1 VHVRIT
7 HGKKRDLSK
16 SALVYELALRLDNPF
31 VAWQIMNPYIRALR
45 APFLA
50 GSIVPVVIGSA
61 LAFTDETFSFLS
73 FLVVLLGVS
82 ALHLGSNLINDYYD
96 ARGSD
101 PINLRL
107 TPFSGGSRV
116 IQNREIAPWV
126 ILLMAILF
134 FVVALFTGIWL
145 AHVGRPLAVLIG
157 LVGLAAGWAYSSPPL
172 QLMSRGIGETVI
184 FLAFGPLITLGTYYV
199 MSGELSGQAFAIGV
213 PQGFLIG
220 EVIWINQ
227 FPDLQADQQAGKKNL
242 VVRLGPQISRYLY
255 CAFMLSAF
263 IIVIFLVGIPGIS
276 YLIMLGLVAFPF
288 ALKAMRIL
296 WREYLSHEG
305 VIPAQAL
312 TVKTLIAQG
321 LLLSLGLVLSRFIH
335 V

>member
-1 VHVRIT
+1 
-7 HGKKRDLSK
+7 
-16 SALVYELALRLDNPF
+16 
-31 VAWQIMNPYIRALR
+31 MNRYIRALR

-50 GSIVPVVIGSA
+50 GSIVPVIIGSA
-61 LAFTDETFSFLS
+61 LAFTDKTFSFPL
-73 FLVVLLGVS
+73 FLIVLLGVT

-101 PINLRL
+101 PINIRL

-116 IQNREIAPWV
+116 IQNEEISPTG
-126 ILLMAILF
+126 ILRMATGFFLISLF
-134 FVVALFTGIWL
+134 IGIWL
-145 AHVGRPLAVLIG
+145 AHTGRPLAIVIG
-157 LVGLAAGWAYSSPPL
+157 LLGLVAGWAYSSPPL
-172 QLMSRGIGETVI
+172 QLMSRGAGELVI

-199 MSGELSGQAFAIGV
+199 MSGQLSWQAFAIGI

-227 FPDLQADQQAGKKNL
+227 FPDFQADQQAGKKNL
-242 VVRLGPQISRYLY
+242 VVRLGPRISRYLY

-263 IIVIFLVGIPGIS
+263 IIVILLVGIPGIS
-276 YLIMLGLVAFPF
+276 YLVLLGLVAFPL

-296 WREYLSHEG
+296 WREYLSHERL
-305 VIPAQAL
+305 IPAQAL
-312 TVKTLIAQG
+312 TIQTLIAQG

>member
-1 VHVRIT
+1 
-7 HGKKRDLSK
+7 
-16 SALVYELALRLDNPF
+16 
-31 VAWQIMNPYIRALR
+31 MNRYVRALR

-50 GSIVPVVIGSA
+50 GSIVPVIIGSA
-61 LAFTDETFSFLS
+61 LAFTDKTFSFPL
-73 FLVVLLGVS
+73 FLIVLLGVS
-82 ALHLGSNLINDYYD
+82 ALHLGSNLFNDYHD

-101 PINLRL
+101 PINIRL

-116 IQNREIAPWV
+116 IQNREISPTV
-126 ILLMAILF
+126 ILIMVIGFFAI
-134 FVVALFTGIWL
+134 ALFTGIWL
-145 AHVGRPLAVLIG
+145 THMGRPLAIVIG
-157 LVGLAAGWAYSSPPL
+157 LLGLAAGWAYSSPPL
-172 QLMSRGIGETVI
+172 QLMSRGAGELVI

-199 MSGELSGQAFAIGV
+199 MSGQLSWQAFAIGI

-227 FPDLQADQQAGKKNL
+227 FPDFQADQQAGKKNL
-242 VVRLGPQISRYLY
+242 VVRLGPRISRYLY

-263 IIVIFLVGIPGIS
+263 IIVVLLVGIPGIS
-276 YLIMLGLVAFPF
+276 YLVLLGLVAFPL

-296 WREYLSHEG
+296 WREHLSHERL
-305 VIPAQAL
+305 IPAQAL
-312 TVKTLIAQG
+312 TIQTLIAQG

>member
-1 VHVRIT
+1 
-7 HGKKRDLSK
+7 
-16 SALVYELALRLDNPF
+16 
-31 VAWQIMNPYIRALR
+31 MNRYIRALR

-50 GSIVPVVIGSA
+50 GSIVPVIIGSA
-61 LAFTDETFSFLS
+61 LAFTDKTFSFPL
-73 FLVVLLGVS
+73 FLIVLLGVT

-101 PINLRL
+101 PINIRL

-116 IQNREIAPWV
+116 IQNKEIAPTV
-126 ILLMAILF
+126 ILLMAIGFL
-134 FVVALFTGIWL
+134 VIALFTGIWL
-145 AHVGRPLAVLIG
+145 AHMERPLAIVIG
-157 LVGLAAGWAYSSPPL
+157 LLGHVAGWAYSSPPL
-172 QLMSRGIGETVI
+172 QLMSRGTGELII

-199 MSGELSGQAFAIGV
+199 MSGHLSWQAFAIGI

-227 FPDLQADQQAGKKNL
+227 FPDFQADQQAGKKNL
-242 VVRLGPQISRYLY
+242 VVRLGPRISRYLY

-263 IIVIFLVGIPGIS
+263 IIVILLVGITEIS
-276 YLIMLGLVAFPF
+276 YLAMLGLVAFPL

-296 WREYLSHEG
+296 WREYLSYEAL
-305 VIPAQAL
+305 IPAQAL

-335 V
+335 L